1 MDQIND
7 ENMNKK
13 MKYEEGEIKNIRGTV
28 LLMKKK
34 FLDSNDLTASL
45 VDRLDE
51 IVGNKVSLQL
61 ISAVN
66 GDPGKPLSVSLSL
79 LNFNPLFPFLAAA
92 AAASQVL

>member
-66 GDPGKPLSVSLSL
+66 GDPGKPSLSL
-79 LNFNPLFPFLAAA
+79 
-92 AAASQVL
+92 S